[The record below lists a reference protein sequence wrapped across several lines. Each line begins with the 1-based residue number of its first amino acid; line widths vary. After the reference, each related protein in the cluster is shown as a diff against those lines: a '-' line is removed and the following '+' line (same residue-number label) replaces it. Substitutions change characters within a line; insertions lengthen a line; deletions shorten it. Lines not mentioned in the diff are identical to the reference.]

1 MSKILEP
8 ESISVFICVTWSYA
22 LNFQIPA
29 TACLSNRTQEHL
41 KNMQSDKDAEAFA
54 RFQSQCSPRY
64 ELCAEILERSRKEP
78 GMQNQWPVFQVF
90 CQYWYVVNVSTVSNF
105 TNEQVRHAPAAGT
118 AAPEKIEKRAVE
130 VADFW
135 ILANLCHRS
144 IRKKGQRIAYPFVK
158 EIWQV
163 PTSSPP
169 KKPRQLE
176 DQDCFLCVSVM
187 ETECRALQSRMDTDF
202 LWIWKGSWRWTV

>member
-54 RFQSQCSPRY
+54 RFQSQGSPRY

-78 GMQNQWPVFQVF
+78 GCKINDLCFKFFVNIDMLLTFQQYRISQTSRSDMRPPLGLLPLRRLKSELLRWPIFEF
-90 CQYWYVVNVSTVSNF
+90 LPTFATVQS
-105 TNEQVRHAPAAGT
+105 G
-118 AAPEKIEKRAVE
+118 
-130 VADFW
+130 
-135 ILANLCHRS
+135 
-144 IRKKGQRIAYPFVK
+144 KKDK
-158 EIWQV
+158 ELLI
-163 PTSSPP
+163 P
-169 KKPRQLE
+169 L
-176 DQDCFLCVSVM
+176 
-187 ETECRALQSRMDTDF
+187 
-202 LWIWKGSWRWTV
+202 